1 MVTVSKYFHAI
12 HLTTIERIH
21 KIMKKLLSLALT
33 TIILFSF
40 CSCTYGT
47 SQEGTLDH
55 NDTAPADFTE
65 IRIAVLNGTTG
76 FGIAPLYNDIQTGID
91 HNMNAKIDF
100 YADATLVAPLVIGES
115 VDIAAVPTNLA
126 ATLYNKTQG
135 GIEVLAVNTLG
146 VLYLIENG
154 DTVKSIADLEEKTV
168 YLPGSG
174 SNPEYV
180 LKTLLELSGLSDKVK
195 LDYTYATPDELTA
208 ALASGKV
215 SLGVLPE
222 PKVTAA
228 MTKNAALKVAVDFS
242 KEWKALTKTELV
254 QGCIIA
260 RKAFIAEHP
269 VAVDNFLAAYEASV
283 NALNSDPDAGAAAVV
298 AAGIAANEALVK
310 NALPRCNISYLVG
323 NDMKTAL
330 NEFWGALF
338 AQLPSSIGGAMPDD
352 GIFG

>member
-1 MVTVSKYFHAI
+1 
-12 HLTTIERIH
+12 
-21 KIMKKLLSLALT
+21 MKKLLSLTLALLL
-33 TIILFSF
+33 LFSL
-40 CSCTYGT
+40 CACTNGEAVEET
-47 SQEGTLDH
+47 INHE
-55 NDTAPADFTE
+55 DTAPADFTE
-65 IRIAVLNGTTG
+65 IRVAVLNGTTG
-76 FGIAPLYNDIQTGID
+76 FGIAPLYNDIQSGND

-100 YADATLVAPLVIGES
+100 YADATLVAPLVIGGS

-126 ATLYNKTQG
+126 ATLYNKTNG
-135 GIEVLAVNTLG
+135 AIEVLAVNTLG
-146 VLYLIENG
+146 VLYLVENG
-154 DTVKSIADLEEKTV
+154 ETVKSLADLVGKTV

-180 LKTLLELSGLSDKVK
+180 LKTLLELSGLTDKVT

-208 ALASGKV
+208 ALASGKA

-228 MTKNAALKVAVDFS
+228 MTKNAALKVALDFS
-242 KEWKALTKTELV
+242 TEWKDLTGTELV

-269 VAVDNFLAAYEASV
+269 VAVENFLKAYEESV
-283 NALNSDPDAGAAAVV
+283 NSLNSDPDAGAAAVV

-310 NALPRCNISYLVG
+310 NALPRCNITYLVG
-323 NDMKTAL
+323 DDMKIAL

-338 AQLPSSIGGAMPDD
+338 AQVPTSIGGKMPDN

>member
-1 MVTVSKYFHAI
+1 
-12 HLTTIERIH
+12 
-21 KIMKKLLSLALT
+21 MKKLLSLTLAL
-33 TIILFSF
+33 ILLFSF
-40 CSCTYGT
+40 CACTSGGEQ
-47 SQEGTLDH
+47 QEELEH

-76 FGIAPLYNDIQTGID
+76 FGIAPLYNDIQNGID

-100 YADATLVAPLVIGES
+100 YADATLVAPLVIGGS

-146 VLYLIENG
+146 VLYLVENG
-154 DTVKSIADLEEKTV
+154 DTVKSLADLEGKTV

-180 LKTLLELSGLSDKVK
+180 LKTLLELAGLTEKVT

-208 ALASGKV
+208 ALAGGKAT
-215 SLGVLPE
+215 LGVLPE

-228 MTKNAALKVAVDFS
+228 MTKNSALTVAVDFS
-242 KEWKALTKTELV
+242 KEWKSLTGTELV

-260 RKAFIAEHP
+260 RKEFINEHP
-269 VAVDNFLAAYEASV
+269 IAVESFLTAYEDSVRRVNTDYDYAAS
-283 NALNSDPDAGAAAVV
+283 AV
-298 AAGIAANEALVK
+298 ASAGIAANEALVK
-310 NALPRCNISYLVG
+310 NALPRCNITYLVG
-323 NDMKTAL
+323 DDMKTAL

-338 AQLPSSIGGAMPDD
+338 AQVPTSIGGAMPDE

>member
-1 MVTVSKYFHAI
+1 
-12 HLTTIERIH
+12 
-21 KIMKKLLSLALT
+21 MKKLLSLTLALLL
-33 TIILFSF
+33 LFSL
-40 CSCTYGT
+40 CACARGGSVEETI
-47 SQEGTLDH
+47 QHE
-55 NDTAPADFTE
+55 DTAPADFTD
-65 IRIAVLNGTTG
+65 IRVAVLNGTTG
-76 FGIAPLYNDIQTGID
+76 FGIAPLYNDIQSGND
-91 HNMNAKIDF
+91 HNMNAKVDF
-100 YADATLVAPLVIGES
+100 YADATLVAPLVIGGS

-126 ATLYNKTQG
+126 ATLYNKTNG
-135 GIEVLAVNTLG
+135 AIEVLAVNTLG
-146 VLYLIENG
+146 VLYLVENG
-154 DTVKSIADLEEKTV
+154 ETVKSLADLVGKTV

-180 LKTLLELSGLSDKVK
+180 LKTLLELSGLTNKVT

-208 ALASGKV
+208 ALASGKA

-228 MTKNAALKVAVDFS
+228 MTKNASLTVAIDFS
-242 KEWKALTKTELV
+242 KEWKALTGTELV

-269 VAVDNFLAAYEASV
+269 VAVENFLKAYEESV
-283 NALNSDPDAGAAAVV
+283 NSLHLDPDVGAAAVV

-310 NALPRCNISYLVG
+310 NALPRCNITYLVG
-323 NDMKTAL
+323 DDMKIAL

-338 AQLPSSIGGAMPDD
+338 AQVPTSIGGKMPDN

>member
-1 MVTVSKYFHAI
+1 
-12 HLTTIERIH
+12 
-21 KIMKKLLSLALT
+21 MKKLLSITLALLL
-33 TIILFSF
+33 LFSL
-40 CSCTYGT
+40 CACTNAG
-47 SQEGTLDH
+47 EAEETLNHD
-55 NDTAPADFTE
+55 DTAPADFTE
-65 IRIAVLNGTTG
+65 IRVAVLNGTTG
-76 FGIAPLYNDIQTGID
+76 FGIAPLYSDIQNGVD

-100 YADATLVAPLVIGES
+100 YADATLVAPLVIGGS

-154 DTVKSIADLEEKTV
+154 ETVKSLSDLAGKTV

-180 LKTLLELSGLSDKVK
+180 LKTLLELAGLMDKVT

-208 ALASGKV
+208 ALASGKA

-228 MTKNAALKVAVDFS
+228 MTKNAELKVALDFS
-242 KEWKALTKTELV
+242 KEWKALTGTELV

-269 VAVDNFLAAYEASV
+269 VAVRNFLAAYEASV
-283 NALNSDPDAGAAAVV
+283 NTLNSDPDSGAAAVV
-298 AAGIAANEALVK
+298 AAGIAANETLVK
-310 NALPRCNISYLVG
+310 NALPRCNITYLVG
-323 NDMKTAL
+323 DDMRRGLT
-330 NEFWGALF
+330 EFWGALF
-338 AQLPSSIGGAMPDD
+338 AQVPASIGGAMPDD

>member
-1 MVTVSKYFHAI
+1 
-12 HLTTIERIH
+12 
-21 KIMKKLLSLALT
+21 MKRLLSLTLAIIFALA
-33 TIILFSF
+33 L
-40 CSCTYGT
+40 CACTGG
-47 SQEGTLDH
+47 EVEETLAH
-55 NDTAPADFTE
+55 EDTAPADFTE
-65 IRIAVLNGTTG
+65 IRVAVLNGTTG
-76 FGIAPLYNDIQTGID
+76 FGIAPLYSDIQSGND

-100 YADATLVAPLVIGES
+100 YADATLVAPLVIGGS

-126 ATLYNKTQG
+126 ATLYNKTKG

-154 DTVKSIADLEEKTV
+154 ETVKSLSDLAGKTV

-180 LKTLLELSGLSDKVK
+180 LKTLLELSGLTDKVT

-208 ALASGKV
+208 ALASGKA

-228 MTKNAALKVAVDFS
+228 MTKNASLKVAVDFS
-242 KEWKALTKTELV
+242 KEWKALTGTELV

-260 RKAFIAEHP
+260 RKEFIDAHP
-269 VAVDNFLAAYEASV
+269 VSVDNFLKAYEESV
-283 NALNSDPDAGAAAVV
+283 NTLNSDPEKAAAAVV
-298 AAGIAANEALVK
+298 AAGIAANENLVK
-310 NALPRCNISYLVG
+310 NALPRCNITYLVG
-323 NDMKTAL
+323 NEMKNAL
-330 NEFWGALF
+330 NEFWGALY
-338 AQLPSSIGGAMPDD
+338 AQVPSSVGGALPDA

>member
-1 MVTVSKYFHAI
+1 
-12 HLTTIERIH
+12 
-21 KIMKKLLSLALT
+21 MKKLLSITLALLL
-33 TIILFSF
+33 LFSL
-40 CSCTYGT
+40 CACTNAG
-47 SQEGTLDH
+47 EAEETLNHD
-55 NDTAPADFTE
+55 DTAPADFTE
-65 IRIAVLNGTTG
+65 IRVAVLNGTTG
-76 FGIAPLYNDIQTGID
+76 FGIAPLYSDIQNGID

-100 YADATLVAPLVIGES
+100 YADATLVAPLVIGGS

-126 ATLYNKTQG
+126 ATLYNKTNG

-154 DTVKSIADLEEKTV
+154 ETVKSLADLARKTV

-180 LKTLLELSGLSDKVK
+180 LKTLLELAGLTDKVT

-208 ALASGKV
+208 ALAGGKA

-228 MTKNAALKVAVDFS
+228 MTKNADLKVAVDFS
-242 KEWKALTKTELV
+242 REWKTLTGTELV

-260 RKAFIAEHP
+260 RKTFVAEHP
-269 VAVDNFLAAYEASV
+269 IAVQNFLTAYEASV
-283 NALNSDPDAGAAAVV
+283 NTLNSDPDAGAAAVV

-310 NALPRCNISYLVG
+310 NALPRCNITYLVG
-323 NDMKTAL
+323 EEMKSGLTD
-330 NEFWGALF
+330 FWGALF
-338 AQLPSSIGGAMPDD
+338 AQVPTSIGGAMPDD